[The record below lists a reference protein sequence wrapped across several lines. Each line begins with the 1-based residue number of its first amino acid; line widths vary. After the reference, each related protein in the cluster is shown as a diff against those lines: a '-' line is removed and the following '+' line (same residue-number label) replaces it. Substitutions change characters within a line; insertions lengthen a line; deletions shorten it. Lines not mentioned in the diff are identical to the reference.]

1 MCVGPF
7 SCSSCVLCLVL
18 CVAVPAPPPMASPPF
33 APHYHPTHLGHAYP
47 AAQSSVG
54 LLSAGLAVSSQS
66 MSLSGPALAPLPS
79 SAPPLAP
86 APPPSYHPLPPQP
99 AMPPQQGLGYLAM
112 PGHVGG
118 AGGYGGGYG
127 GPGYGYLGAPVL
139 APRTALSCTNCRK
152 SKART
157 HAQKHTQHAHHTR
170 SGTSGF

>member
-1 MCVGPF
+1 MLA
-7 SCSSCVLCLVL
+7 LCLVPCL
-18 CVAVPAPPPMASPPF
+18 VCVCLVVAGPAPPPMASPPF
-33 APHYHPTHLGHAYP
+33 APHYHATHLGHAYP

-66 MSLSGPALAPLPS
+66 MSGPPLAPLPA

-99 AMPPQQGLGYLAM
+99 GMPPQQQGLGYLSL

-127 GPGYGYLGAPVL
+127 GPGYGYLGGPVL

-152 SKART
+152 SKARNIT
-157 HAQKHTQHAHHTR
+157 LKHSQHAYTLVA
-170 SGTSGF
+170 GPADF